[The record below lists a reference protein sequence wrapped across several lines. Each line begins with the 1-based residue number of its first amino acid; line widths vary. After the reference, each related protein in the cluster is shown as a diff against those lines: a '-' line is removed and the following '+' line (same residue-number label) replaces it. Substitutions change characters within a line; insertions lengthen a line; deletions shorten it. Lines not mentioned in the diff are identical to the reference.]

1 MRNEDLI
8 RARIQRGWDYAE
20 VAEKIGTYPH
30 LVKAWEQ
37 GRAIPSKREKE
48 ELCELFGLDMDIWVI
63 NRKPYQIKPRTPK
76 TKRQGQSKSIVNVRD
91 RTGGKSRRMRR
102 GS

>member
-1 MRNEDLI
+1 MRNEQLI
-8 RARIQRGWDYAE
+8 RARTQRGWNHAE

-37 GRAIPSKREKE
+37 GTAIPSKREKE
-48 ELCELFGLDMDIWVI
+48 ELCELFGLDMDIFKK
-63 NRKPYQIKPRTPK
+63 KPYQIIRRGPK
-76 TKRQGQSKSIVNVRD
+76 TKRQAQSKSIVSVRN